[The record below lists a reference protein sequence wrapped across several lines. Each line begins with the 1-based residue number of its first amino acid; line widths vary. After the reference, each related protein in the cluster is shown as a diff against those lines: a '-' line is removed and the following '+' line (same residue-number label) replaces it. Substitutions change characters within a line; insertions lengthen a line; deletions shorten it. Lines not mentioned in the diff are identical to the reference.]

1 MQYTENVKHWGKI
14 KMPDNFERYNR
25 NILVPEVGI
34 KGQKKLSDAK
44 VLVCGAGGLGSTVIV
59 NLASLGVGHIGIID
73 NDTVE
78 LSNLNR
84 QYIHNLSSLK
94 HPKTDS
100 AKAWVQNYNRDI
112 QTETFKIRLDKKNYI
127 EIVAKY
133 DILADCFD
141 SFESKFLL
149 NDIAI
154 QTGKPLVHAGVS
166 EFKGQVMTILPKK
179 SACLRCLM
187 PDASYTENYVAKGV
201 VSPAVSAIAS
211 IESMEILKLILGK
224 GSLLTDKILIFD
236 GLNTRF
242 RTLDVQK
249 NSKCICNR

>member
-1 MQYTENVKHWGKI
+1 MAKENIFDI
-14 KMPDNFERYNR
+14 KRYNR
-25 NILVPEVGI
+25 NILVPEI
-34 KGQKKLSDAK
+34 NKEGQRQLFKAR
-44 VLVCGAGGLGSTVIV
+44 VLVCGAGGLASTVIA
-59 NLASLGVGHIGIID
+59 NLASLGIRYIGIID
-73 NDTVE
+73 DDKVE

-84 QYIHNLSSLK
+84 QYIHTISYLDK
-94 HPKTDS
+94 PKVLS
-100 AKAWVQNYNRDI
+100 AKNWIENYNKDVEI
-112 QTETFKIRLDKKNYI
+112 QTFQTRLDDNNYNDVVKNYD
-127 EIVAKY
+127 IVV
-133 DILADCFD
+133 DCFD

-224 GSLLTDKILIFD
+224 GSLLTDKIFIFD